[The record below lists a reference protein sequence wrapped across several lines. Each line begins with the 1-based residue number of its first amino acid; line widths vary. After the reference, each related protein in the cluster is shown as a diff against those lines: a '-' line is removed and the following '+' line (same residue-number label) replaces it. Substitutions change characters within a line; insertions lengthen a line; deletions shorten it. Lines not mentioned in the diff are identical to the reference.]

1 MTLRR
6 ALLAVSVIASAGCAV
21 IGPADESTT
30 VVIPLESD
38 GYVLAAASFHFSGP
52 DELSLSADGGDPS
65 LAVELAPGVY
75 QVELEPDWQLAR
87 VLDDGSWQ
95 PVDAVLAGAAVQSIP
110 VVPGET
116 AEVRFEFLVTG
127 P

>member
-1 MTLRR
+1 VLRL
-6 ALLAVSVIASAGCAV
+6 LLAACLVAGCAS
-21 IGPADESTT
+21 IGAPGGATT

-38 GYVLAAASFHFSGP
+38 GYLLSAASFHFTGP
-52 DELSLSADGGDPS
+52 DELSVSSDDGEAA
-65 LAVELAPGVY
+65 LAVDLAPGVY
-75 QVELEPDWQLAR
+75 QVELEAGWQLAR

-95 PVDAVLAGAAVQSIP
+95 PVDAVLAGPAAQTIP